1 MKVCKPLKVP
11 VLCRIVVDRG
21 QPRLHVAAMLGF
33 SLASPRALVDEI
45 ALWPKLTAELG
56 ATALDEGITKA
67 RGELL
72 VAGSFHVPGGKP
84 LAASYVRVKAGAIDK
99 RLAIF
104 GDRHWESGNPTAP
117 KPLSELR
124 LDWTRAFGGPGDPR
138 NCYGLGTTS
147 VVRNSHE
154 IVPLPNIEPFERL
167 IQRKG
172 ERPEPAGFLPMDFSF
187 EQRRALAGT
196 FDADYVTKHAPG
208 LPPDHDPLVYNVAPT
223 DQQIAGLWR
232 GDEALLIEH
241 MNAAH
246 PRIESHLPNLVPRV
260 FVTQRTTEGER
271 FHEINLG
278 LDTVWLLPSIGLG
291 LIMAHGS
298 ISIGDAEA
306 NDVIHLVAA
315 CEAFGER
322 RTLEHYQGALTRR
335 LDKDRGALNDL
346 SDSDLM
352 PPRESGVIP
361 NIDLGEMGAW
371 SQREDYRKQRFHQG
385 AVRQRQRTRDQLVA
399 MGKDPAAFGLDTDL
413 LPPEPTP
420 DPADFDAVAKR
431 VEEQMEQVARLKQES
446 ADRAVKH
453 SADSSALLAQ
463 HHMTDPMADASAQ
476 GGPPAYRAEQHHAE
490 LQRSAVAART
500 AGHPNTDVEA
510 QLASPTFRRKLDELE
525 RMSRDGYQRAAHH
538 MPEAAPMTEEAN
550 HLTRIIMGFARDSAE
565 SLADRDFTGASLRG
579 MDLRGIEFRGAMLE
593 GADFEGSDLSG
604 VNLEGAV
611 LARANLRKANLRG
624 AKLCKANLGGANLE
638 GATFDEADLTEAILM
653 RSTTTAA
660 TFRGA
665 NLTGADVLESNWRGV
680 DLRGARFE
688 RCTFLKA
695 DLTGVDLTG
704 AHLVQT
710 TFLECTLDD
719 AVFDG
724 ANLHK
729 ASIISCKGERTS
741 FVGAD
746 LHEAVIVHKSELPDA
761 NFTDANLERCCMR
774 TTVFRGARFHGAKMT
789 MSDLSECDASNAK
802 LDRAVLKNALLIR
815 TTLTHASARGVNLN
829 EALLTNARI
838 AGADFSGAQLTRAD
852 FMGAVGDDKTRFTEA
867 VVAWTRFDAKAS
879 KGAST

>member
-11 VLCRIVVDRG
+11 VLCRIVVDQK

-33 SLASPRALVDEI
+33 PLANPRALVDEI

-56 ATALDEGITKA
+56 ATTLDEGITKA

-72 VAGSFHVPGGKP
+72 VAGSFHAPGGKP
-84 LAASYVRVKAGAIDK
+84 LAASYVRVKAGAVDK
-99 RLAIF
+99 RLAVF
-104 GDRHWESGNPTAP
+104 GDRHWESGNQTTP
-117 KPLSELR
+117 KPFIELR
-124 LDWTRAFGGPGDPR
+124 LDWTRAFGGPGVPR
-138 NCYGLGTTS
+138 NCYGIGTTS
-147 VVRNSHE
+147 VNRDGHE
-154 IVPLPNIEPFERL
+154 VVPLPNIEPFERL

-223 DQQIAGLWR
+223 DQQLAGLWR

-246 PRIESHLPNLVPRV
+246 PRIESHLPSLAPRV

-271 FHEINLG
+271 FHEVNLG

-291 LIMAHGS
+291 LIVAHGS

-335 LDKDRGALNDL
+335 LDKDHGVIHEL

-352 PPRESGVIP
+352 PLRESGVIP
-361 NIDLGEMGAW
+361 NIDGSDMGGWVKLEMIRAERSHRGA
-371 SQREDYRKQRFHQG
+371 
-385 AVRQRQRTRDQLVA
+385 QRQREQSRAA
-399 MGKDPAAFGLDTDL
+399 MIERGLDPAQIGLDASIPPLAQPLPDDADAVVADL
-413 LPPEPTP
+413 LAQE
-420 DPADFDAVAKR
+420 AKVA
-431 VEEQMEQVARLKQES
+431 QLKQEA

-476 GGPPAYRAEQHHAE
+476 GGPPVYRAEQHHAE

-510 QLASPTFRRKLDELE
+510 QLASPTFRRKLDDLE
-525 RMSRDGYQRAAHH
+525 RMSRDGYQRSAHLT
-538 MPEAAPMTEEAN
+538 PLAAPMTEEAAGIAK
-550 HLTRIIMGFARDSAE
+550 LVIGFARDANETLAE
-565 SLADRDFTGASLRG
+565 RDFTGADFRG
-579 MDLRGIEFRGAMLE
+579 LDLTRMEFSRAFLESADLRGA
-593 GADFEGSDLSG
+593 DLSG
-604 VNLEGAV
+604 ANFEGAV
-611 LARANLRKANLRG
+611 LAKADLRG
-624 AKLCKANLGGANLE
+624 AKLVKTRLRGANLGAANLE
-638 GATFDEADLTEAILM
+638 GATFDDADLTEAILM

-665 NLTGADVLESNWRGV
+665 NLTGADMLESNWRGV

-729 ASIISCKGERTS
+729 ASILSCKGERTS

-838 AGADFSGAQLTRAD
+838 AGADFTGAQLTRAD

-879 KGAST
+879 KGART

>member
-1 MKVCKPLKVP
+1 MKVCKPLKVS

-21 QPRLHVAAMLGF
+21 QPHLHVAAMLGF
-33 SLASPRALVDEI
+33 PLAEPRALVDEI

-56 ATALDEGITKA
+56 VTALDEGITKA

-72 VAGSFHVPGGKP
+72 VAGSFHAPGGKP
-84 LAASYVRVKAGAIDK
+84 VAASYVRVKAGTVDK
-99 RLAIF
+99 RLAVF
-104 GDRHWESGNPTAP
+104 GDRHWENGNPTAP

-147 VVRNSHE
+147 VNRDGHE
-154 IVPLPNIEPFERL
+154 VVPLPNIEPFERL

-246 PRIESHLPNLVPRV
+246 PRIESHLPSLAPRV

-291 LIMAHGS
+291 LIVAHGS

-322 RTLEHYQGALTRR
+322 RTLEHYQDALTRR
-335 LDKDRGALNDL
+335 LDKDHGVIHEL

-352 PPRESGVIP
+352 PLRESGVIP
-361 NIDLGEMGAW
+361 NIGGSDMGEWVKLEMIRSERSHRGA
-371 SQREDYRKQRFHQG
+371 QRR
-385 AVRQRQRTRDQLVA
+385 RDESRATMIERGLDPAQIGLDASIPPLAPPLPDDADAIVAHLVA
-399 MGKDPAAFGLDTDL
+399 QEA
-413 LPPEPTP
+413 E
-420 DPADFDAVAKR
+420 VAK
-431 VEEQMEQVARLKQES
+431 QVADLANTKQ
-446 ADRAVKH
+446 
-453 SADSSALLAQ
+453 LLAETAAVHKPQ
-463 HHMTDPMADASAQ
+463 TVSMSAELSEAAPE
-476 GGPPAYRAEQHHAE
+476 GGPPKYRASDQLKEFQNLVQRARENGQPNAE
-490 LQRSAVAART
+490 L
-500 AGHPNTDVEA
+500 EA
-510 QLASPTFRRKLDELE
+510 LLDNPRYLQSLVKMEK
-525 RMSRDGYQRAAHH
+525 MSRDGYQRSAHL
-538 MPEAAPMTEEAN
+538 MPLASPMTEEAAGIAK
-550 HLTRIIMGFARDSAE
+550 LVVGFARDTNE
-565 SLADRDFTGASLRG
+565 SLAERDFTGADFRG
-579 MDLRGIEFRGAMLE
+579 LDLTGMDFSRAFLESADLRGA
-593 GADFEGSDLSG
+593 DLSG
-604 VNLEGAV
+604 ATFEGAV
-611 LARANLRKANLRG
+611 LAKADLRG
-624 AKLCKANLGGANLE
+624 AKLVKTRLRGANLGGANLE

-665 NLTGADVLESNWRGV
+665 NLTGADMLESNWRGV

-815 TTLTHASARGVNLN
+815 TTLNHASARGVNLN

-838 AGADFSGAQLTRAD
+838 AGADFTGAQLTRAD